1 MRLSEWNRH
10 FKKTDPSSIHR
21 EKIKLIARHH
31 ASIWRSSVRRVRS
44 VGWKRKE
51 KKNSSSEM
59 LMTTTVAPSSLFFF
73 FFSLSFVQPLYQIV
87 SSVWPCSRNVLD
99 DFPISRAEEIKSA
112 RDYRVCRALARVLH
126 SSELRWKGECYFLGR
141 GEREISMLHLLYR
154 IYISFWLV
162 LSIFNHFLFNFFFL
176 FY

>member
-51 KKNSSSEM
+51 KKKFLLWNVNDNHRCPVESF
-59 LMTTTVAPSSLFFF
+59 FFF

-141 GEREISMLHLLYR
+141 GERNIDVA
-154 IYISFWLV
+154 FAV
-162 LSIFNHFLFNFFFL
+162 
-176 FY
+176 

>member
-51 KKNSSSEM
+51 KKKFLLWNVNDNHRCPVES
-59 LMTTTVAPSSLFFF
+59 FFF
-73 FFSLSFVQPLYQIV
+73 FFSLSPSFNHFIRSCRRSDRVRGTYV
-87 SSVWPCSRNVLD
+87 D

-141 GEREISMLHLLYR
+141 GERNIDVA
-154 IYISFWLV
+154 FAV
-162 LSIFNHFLFNFFFL
+162 
-176 FY
+176 